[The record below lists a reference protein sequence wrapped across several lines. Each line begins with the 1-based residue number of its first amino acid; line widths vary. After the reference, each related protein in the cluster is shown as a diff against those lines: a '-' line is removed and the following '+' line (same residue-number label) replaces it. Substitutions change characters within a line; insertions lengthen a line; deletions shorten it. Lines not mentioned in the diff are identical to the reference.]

1 MTSRIRTLSA
11 SGAAAALLALAPAAQ
26 AAPETFTIDTT
37 HSNIVFLVDHLGYAK
52 MVGEFQDYSG
62 EFTFDPDDPD
72 ASSVSL
78 TIQAG
83 SVDTDHDKRDQ
94 HLTGPDFLNAAKF
107 PTITFESTGV
117 EVTGERRGELT
128 GELTMLGETRPI
140 TLDVTFNKMAENPLP
155 QYDKILTAGFSARG
169 TIERSNWGVDSYVPS
184 IGDEI
189 RLILEIEGQDQDH
202 DA

>member
-94 HLTGPDFLNAAKF
+94 HLTGPDFLNAAEF